1 MPPKKIKEEELMKKA
16 LFIMLA
22 LVVIAGFVY
31 ADGITFGAW
40 GRAIFVPAMNKGADT
55 MAMNMVSWGPG
66 GNRISFT
73 ISGTS
78 ANVGVQADVLVDNN
92 AVSCGDQQKIW
103 IKPISML
110 TIQAGRIYDD
120 TLRGSASYGA
130 WNWLRFGGMN
140 GDGQIYARVG
150 EYGETAFE
158 VSVAPADGL
167 YIYAGLG
174 GNGINLL
181 ASSAKSITTFQAGQY
196 GAGYTIPG
204 IGVIRAQWIG
214 IKATGDEVSGEINGA
229 FKLTAVSGL
238 TADIGVYYP
247 IDNKVRAYMA
257 KIPVYV
263 QYSMDPVTIN
273 ASGTVYLPK
282 KDDMLSF
289 EAGLGANATV
299 DKTNNIGVEAD
310 VRFQSTYYAN
320 LTNGAFGVLLDVTKG
335 FSNGMC
341 GIGVEITT
349 GSFATNWGTEN
360 LPSSGPDALAWAIPI
375 RLEYWF

>member
-1 MPPKKIKEEELMKKA
+1 MKKA

-22 LVVIAGFVY
+22 LVVIASFAY

-40 GRAIFVPAMNKGADT
+40 GRAIFVAAMNKGSDT
-55 MAMNMVSWGPG
+55 MTMNMVSWGPG
-66 GNRISFT
+66 GNRIGFT

-78 ANVGVQADVLVDNN
+78 ANVGVQADFNVDKGTVN
-92 AVSCGDQQKIW
+92 CGDQQKIW
-103 IKPISML
+103 AKPISML

-158 VSVAPADGL
+158 VSVAPIDGL

-174 GNGINLL
+174 GNGIDLL
-181 ASSAKSITTFQAGQY
+181 ASSAKTITTFQAGQY

-214 IKATGDEVSGEINGA
+214 LKVPALDEVTGEINAA

-238 TADIGVYYP
+238 TVDLGGYIP
-247 IDNKVRAYMA
+247 IDNKVRTYTA

-273 ASGTVYLPK
+273 ASGTVILPK
-282 KDDMLSF
+282 TGDMKF
-289 EAGLGANATV
+289 EAGAGVDFTV
-299 DKTNNIGVEAD
+299 DKTNNLSVGAD
-310 VRFQSTYYAN
+310 VRYQDKNYSS
-320 LTNGAFGVLLDVTKG
+320 LPNGAIGVLVDISKG

-349 GSFATNWGTEN
+349 GEFATNWGTEM
-360 LPSSGPDALAWAIPI
+360 LPRSAADALAWAIPI
-375 RLEYWF
+375 RLEY